1 MRIKVCGL
9 TIVDQFLQLDKL
21 GIELGGFIFY
31 PKSPRYVFNH
41 LNAKDIKNLKGESIN
56 KVGVFVNE
64 TIEDVLK
71 IVDDCGISIVQ
82 LHGDETPHYCEK
94 IAEYVTV
101 IKAFRLRDEDDVF
114 WKIKDYQDVADMFL
128 FDTAT
133 AGYGGSGQLFD
144 WNILKGLSFNK
155 PFLLSGGI
163 GIDDLDKINHFI
175 QDNVSDNLF
184 ALDIN
189 SKFEIKP
196 GVKNIELIEKFIA
209 QSVNLKSS
217 IKETNK

>member
-9 TIVDQFLQLDKL
+9 TIADQFLQLDEL

-41 LNAKDIKNLKGESIN
+41 LNAADIKKLKGQSIN

-71 IVDDCGISIVQ
+71 IVDNCGISIVQ

-94 IAEYVTV
+94 IAEYVSV
-101 IKAFRLRDEDDVF
+101 IKAFRLRDEDDVL
-114 WKIKDYQDVADMFL
+114 WKIKDYLDVVDMFL

-133 AGYGGSGQLFD
+133 AVYGGSGQLFD
-144 WNILKGLSFNK
+144 WNILKGLSLNK

-163 GIDDLDKINHFI
+163 GLGDIDKINQFV
-175 QDNVSDNLF
+175 QDSVSENLS

-189 SKFEIKP
+189 SKFEISP
-196 GVKNIELIEKFIA
+196 GVKNMELIEKFAA
-209 QSVNLKSS
+209 QFNILKSS
-217 IKETNK
+217 IKETNN

>member
-9 TIVDQFLQLDKL
+9 TIVDQFIQLDEL
-21 GIELGGFIFY
+21 GVDLGGFIFY

-41 LNAKDIKNLKGESIN
+41 LNAADIKHLKGRTIN

-71 IVDDCGISIVQ
+71 VVDDCGISIVQ

-101 IKAFRLRDEDDVF
+101 IKAFRLRDEDDVL
-114 WKIKDYQDVADMFL
+114 WKIKDYQDVVDMFL

-133 AGYGGSGQLFD
+133 AVYGGSGNRFN
-144 WNILKGLSFNK
+144 WNILKGLSLNK

-163 GIDDLDKINHFI
+163 GLDDIDKINQFI
-175 QDNVSDNLF
+175 EDKVSDNLF

-196 GVKNIELIEKFIA
+196 GIKNIELIEKFLVEFI
-209 QSVNLKSS
+209 NIKRK
-217 IKETNK
+217 IKETNS